1 MAILAWGDNGVPL
14 SDIMDSRC
22 DDTSTS
28 TIDVVKDDSSKLN
41 EFVMISGHRPEK
53 ADVWYA
59 FLRSLTLMNVLYP
72 PT

>member
-1 MAILAWGDNGVPL
+1 
-14 SDIMDSRC
+14 MDSRC
-22 DDTSTS
+22 DDTSTLLLDIDD
-28 TIDVVKDDSSKLN
+28 IDVVKDDSSKMN
-41 EFVMISGHRPEK
+41 EFVMISGHRAEK